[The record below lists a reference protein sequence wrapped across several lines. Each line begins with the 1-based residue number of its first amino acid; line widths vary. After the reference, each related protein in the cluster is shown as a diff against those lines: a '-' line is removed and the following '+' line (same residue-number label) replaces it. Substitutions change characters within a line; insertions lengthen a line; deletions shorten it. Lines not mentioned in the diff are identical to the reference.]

1 MRRFSVALL
10 LVGALGCSGSDRT
23 PEEQRLEVFE
33 KVESASGPSAAR
45 DVEQLEEWSGR
56 NVTLVGIFNHLNF
69 KHGVLELKS
78 GLKVYLPHFDLFM
91 EGDDWFKYIGK
102 KCWAQGVL
110 HTYTKNIEG
119 YRGPSLELSD
129 FSGP

>member
-1 MRRFSVALL
+1 MRQAAIALL
-10 LVGALGCSGSDRT
+10 LVLAGCSGSGKT
-23 PEEQRLEVFE
+23 EEQQRLEVFE
-33 KVESASGPSAAR
+33 KVESASGPSAAQ

-56 NVTLVGIFNHLNF
+56 DITLVGIFNHLHH
-69 KHGVLELKS
+69 KHGVLTLKS

-102 KCWAQGVL
+102 KCWAKGIL

-119 YRGPSLELSD
+119 YRGPSLELND